1 MKTKIKL
8 LLPLIPILL
17 LGLLIHTT
25 GVSAKTVIPGID
37 IVSVVPGEVVTIQ
50 TINFPPNLD
59 FDVVIG
65 PYGKYGLTGYKVA
78 TTNSGQGGAF
88 TATYNIPTDY
98 KTSAR
103 LAIRLTNQ
111 SKGYY
116 AYNWF
121 ENVVPTPAPTSIQKT
136 PIPGYSGTPS
146 IKIQSVESGR
156 FVGVEGTNFPPN
168 AELTVRMHVLG
179 TRGVNGY
186 KAGTV
191 KAGDTGLFTSK
202 FSIPSELGRLFM
214 IAIRVEDEA
223 SGYYAYNWFF
233 NLTYPTISSQPSTEP
248 TAQAGKTDSAPAQ
261 TATPAYQG
269 FPTLEITAVEMGKKV
284 TLNAANLPAG
294 KSFDVYLGS
303 LKQMTGGGTKV
314 ASLQS
319 TDEGKATLTVEIPPE
334 LSNLWQLSVRIISP
348 DSGYYA
354 YNWFYNQT
362 YP

>member
-8 LLPLIPILL
+8 LIPLITILL
-17 LGLLIHTT
+17 LAVPFNAAS
-25 GVSAKTVIPGID
+25 VSAKTVIPGID

-50 TINFPPNLD
+50 TSNFPANLD

-88 TATYNIPTDY
+88 TATYNIPADY
-98 KTSAR
+98 KTAAR

-121 ENVVPTPAPTSIQKT
+121 ENVAPTPAPTAVQKT

-146 IKIQSVESGR
+146 IKIQSVESGQ
-156 FVGVEGTNFPPN
+156 FVGVEGVNFPPN
-168 AELTVRMHVLG
+168 ANLTVRMHVIG

-191 KAGDTGLFTSK
+191 KAGDTGVFTSK

-233 NLTYPTISSQPSTEP
+233 NLTSPTVSVQPTAET
-248 TAQAGKTDSAPAQ
+248 TAQAGKTDAGAAV
-261 TATPAYQG
+261 TATPAYEG
-269 FPTLEITAVEMGKKV
+269 FPTLEITAVEKGKKV
-284 TLNAANLPAG
+284 TLAADNLPAG

-303 LKQMTGGGTKV
+303 LKQMTGGGIKV
-314 ASLQS
+314 TSLQS

-334 LSNLWQLSVRIISP
+334 LSSLWQLSVRIISP